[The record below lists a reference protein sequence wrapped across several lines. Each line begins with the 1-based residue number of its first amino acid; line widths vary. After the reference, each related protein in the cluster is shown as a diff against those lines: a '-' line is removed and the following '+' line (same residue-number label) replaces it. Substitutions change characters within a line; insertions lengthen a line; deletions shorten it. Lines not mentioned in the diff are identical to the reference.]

1 MFFASR
7 RKFSALFHYFCFQIL
22 QVASSI
28 MADTTPQERILEL
41 RKELNDHNYNYYI
54 LNSPTISDQEFDALL
69 RELANLEAEHPE
81 MADENSPTRRV
92 GSDLSND
99 FKHVEHES
107 PMLSLGNTYN
117 REDVREFYERVR
129 DGLGGQPFEICCE
142 LKYDGLSISLI
153 YENGRLVRA
162 VTRGD
167 GVRGDDV
174 TQNIRTIRSIPL
186 QLRDEVP
193 YPARFEIRGEVLMP
207 WESFE
212 KLNAERE
219 LKEESLFANP
229 RNAAS
234 GTLKLKSSAIVARR
248 RLDAYL
254 YFLLGDDIAAD
265 THFERLQMARSWG
278 FKVSED
284 VCLAHSL
291 EEIYDFIDL
300 WDEKRSSLPIAT
312 DGIVLKVNSL
322 AQQEEL
328 GFTSKNPRWAIAYKF
343 QAEKATTRLL
353 KVTYQVGRT
362 GAVTPVANMEPVLL
376 AGTMVRRASLHN
388 EDVMNAL
395 DLRIGDY
402 VYVEKAGEIIPQI
415 VGVDTS
421 KRTSDD
427 GERVKFITTCPECG
441 STLVRYEGE
450 AATYCPNDASCRPQI
465 LGRIEHF
472 ISRDAMDINT
482 LGPETAATYFSRGLI
497 KNVADLYQLTVAD
510 ICGGYPSRRLSAHN
524 VVEGIAKSR
533 EVPFDR
539 VLYAMGIRFVGRVAA
554 RILARAFGSMD
565 ALMAARQDELLRI
578 DGIGPVIAETV
589 VAWCAEEANKQLVE
603 RLKEAGLQMEMK
615 EEAPLGDKLAGQVVV
630 VSGTFNTH
638 SRDEYKNL
646 IEKNGGR
653 NASSISS
660 KTTFVLAG
668 NNMGPSKLE
677 KAQAL
682 GIRLVTEE
690 EFLTMI
696 NEADVP
702 RQQSLF

>member
-1 MFFASR
+1 M
-7 RKFSALFHYFCFQIL
+7 
-22 QVASSI
+22 
-28 MADTTPQERILEL
+28 EL
-41 RKELNDHNYNYYI
+41 RKQLNEHNYNYYV
-54 LNSPTISDQEFDALL
+54 LSRPTISDQDFDALL
-69 RELANLEAEHPE
+69 RELAQLESEHPE

-99 FKHVEHES
+99 FKHVEHER

-153 YENGRLVRA
+153 YEDGRLVRA

-186 QLRDEVP
+186 QLREGTP
-193 YPARFEIRGEVLMP
+193 YPRRFEIRGEVLMP
-207 WESFE
+207 WETFE

-219 LKEESLFANP
+219 MKEEALFANP

-234 GTLKLKSSAIVARR
+234 GTLKLKNSAEVARR

-254 YFLLGDDIAAD
+254 YFLLGDDIAAE
-265 THFERLQMARSWG
+265 THFERLQTAREWG

-284 VCLAHSL
+284 VCLARSL

-300 WDEKRSSLPIAT
+300 WDKKRSELPIAT

-328 GFTSKNPRWAIAYKF
+328 GYTSKNPRWAIAYKF

-353 KVTYQVGRT
+353 QVTYQVGRT

-376 AGTMVRRASLHN
+376 AGTMVKRASLHN

-402 VYVEKAGEIIPQI
+402 VFVEKAGEIIPQI

-421 KRTSDD
+421 KRTAEA

-441 STLVRYEGE
+441 SPLVRYEGE
-450 AATYCPNDASCRPQI
+450 AATYCPNDIYCRPQI

-472 ISRDAMDINT
+472 VSRDAMDINT

-497 KNVADLYQLTVAD
+497 RDVADLYTLTAND
-510 ICGGYPSRRLSAHN
+510 ICGGNPSRRISAVK
-524 VVEGIAKSR
+524 VVEGIAKSK

-539 VLYAMGIRFVGRVAA
+539 VLYALGIRFVGRVAA
-554 RILARAFGSMD
+554 RLLARAFGSMD
-565 ALMAARQDELLRI
+565 ALMAASQEELLQV

-589 VAWCAEEANKQLVE
+589 VKWCAEEGNRQLVA
-603 RLKEAGLQMEMK
+603 RLREAGVQMEMQD
-615 EEAPLGDKLAGQVVV
+615 EGPVGDKLAGQTIV
-630 VSGTFNTH
+630 VSGTFSMH
-638 SRDEYKNL
+638 SREEYKNL
-646 IEKNGGR
+646 IEKNGGK
-653 NASSISS
+653 NASSISG
-660 KTTFVLAG
+660 KTSFILAG
-668 NNMGPSKLE
+668 ENMGPSKLE

-682 GIRLVTEE
+682 GIRIVGEQ

-696 NEADVP
+696 DEADIP